1 MGIIDSK
8 NLLTATENIK
18 PKATKPYSKRRKN
31 PFAKQ
36 FKLTD
41 RNAPKD
47 ASASESLTGILNAKP
62 ANKTVL
68 TDNRP
73 QGKKPVLTDNRTQ
86 NKKPVLTDNKSSEKK
101 SILADGR
108 NDKKPV
114 LTDNKPHYNKNKQ
127 EPRKQE
133 YPSSF
138 RPLQRKKGTPAYSV
152 NACSFYNA
160 ACCL

>member
-18 PKATKPYSKRRKN
+18 PKATKPYSKKEERIL
-31 PFAKQ
+31 FAKQ

-68 TDNRP
+68 TDNRQ
-73 QGKKPVLTDNRTQ
+73 QGKKPVLTDRRASESKKAGTYRQQ
-86 NKKPVLTDNKSSEKK
+86 NSEQKAR
-101 SILADGR
+101 ADR
-108 NDKKPV
+108 
-114 LTDNKPHYNKNKQ
+114 Q
-127 EPRKQE
+127 
-133 YPSSF
+133 
-138 RPLQRKKGTPAYSV
+138 
-152 NACSFYNA
+152 
-160 ACCL
+160 

>member
-68 TDNRP
+68 TDNRQ
-73 QGKKPVLTDNRTQ
+73 QGKKPVLTDRKASE
-86 NKKPVLTDNKSSEKK
+86 NKKPAEMIKSLFLQTTSRIITITSRNRESR
-101 SILADGR
+101 SI
-108 NDKKPV
+108 
-114 LTDNKPHYNKNKQ
+114 
-127 EPRKQE
+127 
-133 YPSSF
+133 
-138 RPLQRKKGTPAYSV
+138 PLSLRRTKRR
-152 NACSFYNA
+152 A
-160 ACCL
+160 AERHP

>member
-47 ASASESLTGILNAKP
+47 APASESLTGILNAKP

-68 TDNRP
+68 TDNRQ
-73 QGKKPVLTDNRTQ
+73 QGKKPVLTD
-86 NKKPVLTDNKSSEKK
+86 
-101 SILADGR
+101 
-108 NDKKPV
+108 
-114 LTDNKPHYNKNKQ
+114 
-127 EPRKQE
+127 
-133 YPSSF
+133 
-138 RPLQRKKGTPAYSV
+138 
-152 NACSFYNA
+152 
-160 ACCL
+160 

>member
-68 TDNRP
+68 TDNRQ
-73 QGKKPVLTDNRTQ
+73 QGKKPVLTDRKASENKKSVLTDNRSQ

-101 SILADGR
+101 SISADGR
-108 NDKKPV
+108 SLFLQTTSRIITITSRNRESRSTLLSLRRTK
-114 LTDNKPHYNKNKQ
+114 
-127 EPRKQE
+127 RKAAE
-133 YPSSF
+133 R
-138 RPLQRKKGTPAYSV
+138 RP
-152 NACSFYNA
+152 
-160 ACCL
+160 

>member
-47 ASASESLTGILNAKP
+47 APASESLTGILNAKP

-68 TDNRP
+68 TIKAVKRKAS
-73 QGKKPVLTDNRTQ
+73 QQTAEMIKSLFLQTTSRIITITSRKRESRSTLLSLRRT
-86 NKKPVLTDNKSSEKK
+86 K
-101 SILADGR
+101 
-108 NDKKPV
+108 
-114 LTDNKPHYNKNKQ
+114 
-127 EPRKQE
+127 RK
-133 YPSSF
+133 
-138 RPLQRKKGTPAYSV
+138 
-152 NACSFYNA
+152 A
-160 ACCL
+160 AERHP

>member
-47 ASASESLTGILNAKP
+47 APASESLTGILNAKP

-68 TDNRP
+68 TDNRQ
-73 QGKKPVLTDNRTQ
+73 QGKKAC
-86 NKKPVLTDNKSSEKK
+86 
-101 SILADGR
+101 ADRQKGI
-108 NDKKPV
+108 
-114 LTDNKPHYNKNKQ
+114 
-127 EPRKQE
+127 RKQ
-133 YPSSF
+133 
-138 RPLQRKKGTPAYSV
+138 KAGAYRQQKSEQK
-152 NACSFYNA
+152 AGA
-160 ACCL
+160 DRQ

>member
-47 ASASESLTGILNAKP
+47 APASESLTGILNAKP

-68 TDNRP
+68 TDNRQQSKKP
-73 QGKKPVLTDNRTQ
+73 VLTDRRASESKKPVLTDNRNQ
-86 NKKPVLTDNKSSEKK
+86 NKKPVLTDNKSLSL
-101 SILADGR
+101 I
-108 NDKKPV
+108 
-114 LTDNKPHYNKNKQ
+114 HI
-127 EPRKQE
+127 
-133 YPSSF
+133 
-138 RPLQRKKGTPAYSV
+138 
-152 NACSFYNA
+152 
-160 ACCL
+160 

>member
-47 ASASESLTGILNAKP
+47 ALSFIEGKDELGRPLNTESDFFAFDCR
-62 ANKTVL
+62 L
-68 TDNRP
+68 TDICL
-73 QGKKPVLTDNRTQ
+73 VY
-86 NKKPVLTDNKSSEKK
+86 SCS
-101 SILADGR
+101 SILLHSIFS
-108 NDKKPV
+108 K
-114 LTDNKPHYNKNKQ
+114 
-127 EPRKQE
+127 
-133 YPSSF
+133 
-138 RPLQRKKGTPAYSV
+138 
-152 NACSFYNA
+152 
-160 ACCL
+160 

>member
-68 TDNRP
+68 TDNRQ
-73 QGKKPVLTDNRTQ
+73 QGKKPVLTDRRASESKKPVLTDNRSQ

-101 SILADGR
+101 SISADGR

-114 LTDNKPHYNKNKQ
+114 LTDNKPHYSKNKQ
-127 EPRKQE
+127 ESGKQE
-133 YPSSF
+133 YPSF
-138 RPLQRKKGTPAYSV
+138 FAEDEK
-152 NACSFYNA
+152 
-160 ACCL
+160 

>member
-47 ASASESLTGILNAKP
+47 LSLIH
-62 ANKTVL
+62 
-68 TDNRP
+68 
-73 QGKKPVLTDNRTQ
+73 
-86 NKKPVLTDNKSSEKK
+86 
-101 SILADGR
+101 I
-108 NDKKPV
+108 
-114 LTDNKPHYNKNKQ
+114 
-127 EPRKQE
+127 
-133 YPSSF
+133 
-138 RPLQRKKGTPAYSV
+138 
-152 NACSFYNA
+152 
-160 ACCL
+160 

>member
-47 ASASESLTGILNAKP
+47 APASESLTGILNAKP

-68 TDNRP
+68 TDNRQ
-73 QGKKPVLTDNRTQ
+73 QGKKPVLTDRRASENKKPVLTDNRNQ
-86 NKKPVLTDNKSSEKK
+86 NKKPVLTDNISRRQK
-101 SILADGR
+101 
-108 NDKKPV
+108 
-114 LTDNKPHYNKNKQ
+114 
-127 EPRKQE
+127 
-133 YPSSF
+133 
-138 RPLQRKKGTPAYSV
+138 
-152 NACSFYNA
+152 
-160 ACCL
+160 

>member
-68 TDNRP
+68 TDNRQ
-73 QGKKPVLTDNRTQ
+73 QGKKPVLTDRRASESKSRYLPTTEVRT
-86 NKKPVLTDNKSSEKK
+86 KS
-101 SILADGR
+101 
-108 NDKKPV
+108 P
-114 LTDNKPHYNKNKQ
+114 Y
-127 EPRKQE
+127 
-133 YPSSF
+133 
-138 RPLQRKKGTPAYSV
+138 
-152 NACSFYNA
+152 
-160 ACCL
+160 